1 MGRTSSTAPN
11 CKALNHFTR
20 EEKWT
25 DVKLYPD
32 SWTMANSLAGSSG
45 KHPWK
50 EHEWKIS
57 DKEVWGRGISVDLP
71 VQAKNTK
78 IFRFHVSANQRVT
91 LAEEDFNKVDR
102 VIHSLDIS
110 QLFPQPPLSL
120 PNGFMNTVA
129 IVVGVEVMHRLSN
142 MDFYS
147 PRSIRLLLSAQ
158 ASSSREQ

>member
-1 MGRTSSTAPN
+1 
-11 CKALNHFTR
+11 
-20 EEKWT
+20 
-25 DVKLYPD
+25 
-32 SWTMANSLAGSSG
+32 MANGLAGSSG

-57 DKEVWGRGISVDLP
+57 DKEIWGRGIYVDLP
-71 VQAKNTK
+71 VHAKNAK
-78 IFRFHVSANQRVT
+78 IFRFHVSANQRVVT

-102 VIHSLDIS
+102 MIHSLDIS
-110 QLFPQPPLSL
+110 QLFPQPLLSL

-129 IVVGVEVMHRLSN
+129 IVVGVEVMHSLSN

-158 ASSSREQ
+158 SSSSREQ